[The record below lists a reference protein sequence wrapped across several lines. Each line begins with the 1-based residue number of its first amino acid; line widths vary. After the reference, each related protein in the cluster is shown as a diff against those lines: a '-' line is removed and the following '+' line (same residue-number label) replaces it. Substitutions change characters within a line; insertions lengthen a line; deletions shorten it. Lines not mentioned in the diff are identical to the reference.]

1 MVNQQKVIEIL
12 RNIGETIEKEKLFLT
27 ELDNVIDHGINLSR
41 GFQEV
46 EKKLDTLA
54 DKDIGT
60 ILKTVGMT
68 LVSTVGGASGPLY
81 GTAFMKA
88 GQLMAG
94 KDAVDIN
101 DFVEI
106 LRVSIEGVK
115 MRGKST
121 TGEKTML
128 DAMVPALAAM
138 EGALKAAKDP
148 KEILLEGVEAA
159 EDGVAYTKTI
169 IATKGRASYLGERSI
184 GHQDPGATSFNA
196 KRDCQKFVRRVS
208 MVGIVIVS
216 HSRELADSIVE
227 FTKMM
232 APEALIRAAGGMDD
246 GTLGTSYEKIY
257 QAIEDVYSE
266 DGVLVMMDMGSA
278 VMTTEM
284 VLEEMSDKKIEM
296 IDCPIVEGAVA
307 ATVAASAGADFEEVK
322 QNALEAKTAA
332 KF

>member
-27 ELDNVIDHGINLSR
+27 ELDNVIGDGDHGINLSR

-169 IATKGRASYLGERSI
+169 IATKGRASYLG
-184 GHQDPGATSFNA
+184 
-196 KRDCQKFVRRVS
+196 
-208 MVGIVIVS
+208 IVIVS

>member
-27 ELDNVIDHGINLSR
+27 ELDNVIGDGDHGINLSR

-46 EKKLDTLA
+46 EKKLDTLS

-88 GQLMAG
+88 GQLMAE

-138 EGALKAAKDP
+138 EGALKAAKDS

-184 GHQDPGATSFNA
+184 GHQDPGATSFTLMLSVIA
-196 KRDCQKFVRRVS
+196 KS
-208 MVGIVIVS
+208 
-216 HSRELADSIVE
+216 L
-227 FTKMM
+227 
-232 APEALIRAAGGMDD
+232 
-246 GTLGTSYEKIY
+246 
-257 QAIEDVYSE
+257 
-266 DGVLVMMDMGSA
+266 
-278 VMTTEM
+278 
-284 VLEEMSDKKIEM
+284 
-296 IDCPIVEGAVA
+296 
-307 ATVAASAGADFEEVK
+307 
-322 QNALEAKTAA
+322 
-332 KF
+332 

>member
-27 ELDNVIDHGINLSR
+27 ELDNVIGDGDHGINLSR

-101 DFVEI
+101 DF
-106 LRVSIEGVK
+106 
-115 MRGKST
+115 
-121 TGEKTML
+121 
-128 DAMVPALAAM
+128 
-138 EGALKAAKDP
+138 
-148 KEILLEGVEAA
+148 
-159 EDGVAYTKTI
+159 TKTI

-184 GHQDPGATSFNA
+184 GHQDPGATSFTLMLSVIA
-196 KRDCQKFVRRVS
+196 KS
-208 MVGIVIVS
+208 
-216 HSRELADSIVE
+216 L
-227 FTKMM
+227 
-232 APEALIRAAGGMDD
+232 
-246 GTLGTSYEKIY
+246 
-257 QAIEDVYSE
+257 
-266 DGVLVMMDMGSA
+266 
-278 VMTTEM
+278 
-284 VLEEMSDKKIEM
+284 
-296 IDCPIVEGAVA
+296 
-307 ATVAASAGADFEEVK
+307 
-322 QNALEAKTAA
+322 
-332 KF
+332 

>member
-27 ELDNVIDHGINLSR
+27 ELDNVIGDGDHGINLSR

-106 LRVSIEGVK
+106 LRVSIEGIK

-138 EGALKAAKDP
+138 ERSERNIVGRSGGSRGWCR
-148 KEILLEGVEAA
+148 IY
-159 EDGVAYTKTI
+159 EDYHCH
-169 IATKGRASYLGERSI
+169 KGKSKLFGRTQYWASGSGSYFVYI
-184 GHQDPGATSFNA
+184 NA

>member
-27 ELDNVIDHGINLSR
+27 ELDNVIGDGDHGINLSR

-106 LRVSIEGVK
+106 LRVSIEGIK

-148 KEILLEGVEAA
+148 KEILVEAV
-159 EDGVAYTKTI
+159 DGVAYTKTI

-184 GHQDPGATSFNA
+184 GHQDPGATSFTLMLSVIA
-196 KRDCQKFVRRVS
+196 KS
-208 MVGIVIVS
+208 
-216 HSRELADSIVE
+216 L
-227 FTKMM
+227 
-232 APEALIRAAGGMDD
+232 
-246 GTLGTSYEKIY
+246 
-257 QAIEDVYSE
+257 
-266 DGVLVMMDMGSA
+266 
-278 VMTTEM
+278 
-284 VLEEMSDKKIEM
+284 
-296 IDCPIVEGAVA
+296 
-307 ATVAASAGADFEEVK
+307 
-322 QNALEAKTAA
+322 
-332 KF
+332 

>member
-27 ELDNVIDHGINLSR
+27 ELDNVIGDGDHGINLSR

-106 LRVSIEGVK
+106 LRVSIEGIK

-128 DAMVPALAAM
+128 DAMEKDINGRFAGKKVHLEAAYTCSDEEALAWKSEIEKRFPGYEIQLDRLSLSVACHIGSGAM
-138 EGALKAAKDP
+138 
-148 KEILLEGVEAA
+148 
-159 EDGVAYTKTI
+159 
-169 IATKGRASYLGERSI
+169 
-184 GHQDPGATSFNA
+184 
-196 KRDCQKFVRRVS
+196 
-208 MVGIVIVS
+208 
-216 HSRELADSIVE
+216 
-227 FTKMM
+227 
-232 APEALIRAAGGMDD
+232 
-246 GTLGTSYEKIY
+246 
-257 QAIEDVYSE
+257 
-266 DGVLVMMDMGSA
+266 
-278 VMTTEM
+278 
-284 VLEEMSDKKIEM
+284 
-296 IDCPIVEGAVA
+296 AVA
-307 ATVAASAGADFEEVK
+307 CSRVIE
-322 QNALEAKTAA
+322 
-332 KF
+332 

>member
-27 ELDNVIDHGINLSR
+27 ELDNVIGDGDHGINLSR

-54 DKDIGT
+54 DKDIG
-60 ILKTVGMT
+60 TVGMT

-184 GHQDPGATSFNA
+184 GHQDPGATSFTLMLSVIA
-196 KRDCQKFVRRVS
+196 KS
-208 MVGIVIVS
+208 
-216 HSRELADSIVE
+216 L
-227 FTKMM
+227 
-232 APEALIRAAGGMDD
+232 
-246 GTLGTSYEKIY
+246 
-257 QAIEDVYSE
+257 
-266 DGVLVMMDMGSA
+266 
-278 VMTTEM
+278 
-284 VLEEMSDKKIEM
+284 
-296 IDCPIVEGAVA
+296 
-307 ATVAASAGADFEEVK
+307 
-322 QNALEAKTAA
+322 
-332 KF
+332 

>member
-27 ELDNVIDHGINLSR
+27 ELDNVIGDGDHGINLSR

-60 ILKTVGMT
+60 ILKAVGMT

-184 GHQDPGATSFNA
+184 GHQDPGATSFTLMLSVIA
-196 KRDCQKFVRRVS
+196 KS
-208 MVGIVIVS
+208 
-216 HSRELADSIVE
+216 L
-227 FTKMM
+227 
-232 APEALIRAAGGMDD
+232 
-246 GTLGTSYEKIY
+246 
-257 QAIEDVYSE
+257 
-266 DGVLVMMDMGSA
+266 
-278 VMTTEM
+278 
-284 VLEEMSDKKIEM
+284 
-296 IDCPIVEGAVA
+296 
-307 ATVAASAGADFEEVK
+307 
-322 QNALEAKTAA
+322 
-332 KF
+332 